1 MDRGTSRAAGS
12 VSRSVAATA
21 LISPCP
27 PPGPP
32 LAVALAAGGGDAASM
47 GMPLR
52 DARGPQRRGE
62 RRLIRAA
69 QDGSS
74 EAIEELFRR
83 HWPGA
88 YRAAYM
94 VIRDGA
100 AAEDATQEAFIAAI
114 RALDRFDRRRPF
126 APWLQRIAVNK
137 AIDHARMRS
146 SRREVGVAAEP
157 PSPPVG
163 EGEADPREDELQ
175 RALGV
180 LSPEQ
185 RAIVAMRFVLDLTP
199 GEIARRLEL
208 PRGTVNSRLR
218 RALDRLAGEIGGE
231 S

>member
-1 MDRGTSRAAGS
+1 
-12 VSRSVAATA
+12 
-21 LISPCP
+21 
-27 PPGPP
+27 
-32 LAVALAAGGGDAASM
+32 M
-47 GMPLR
+47 GMPFR

-69 QDGSS
+69 QNGSS
-74 EAIEELFRR
+74 DAIEELFRR

-94 VIRDGA
+94 VIRDRA
-100 AAEDATQEAFIAAI
+100 AAEDVTQEAFIAAI
-114 RALDRFDRRRPF
+114 RSLGRFDRSRPF
-126 APWLQRIAVNK
+126 TPWLQRIAINK
-137 AIDHARMRS
+137 AIDHARTRS
-146 SRREVGVAAEP
+146 SRREVGATTEP
-157 PSPPVG
+157 ESPSAP
-163 EGEADPREDELQ
+163 EGESDPREAELQ
-175 RALGV
+175 RALGT

-185 RAIVAMRFVLDLTP
+185 RAIVAMRFLLDLTP